1 METRI
6 YIVRSRGVDPTPT
19 RLVEAASAAQ
29 AVRHCVKKA
38 YEVKAVAPKELASLM
53 STGVQVELAENATM
67 ENPHATVAP

>member
-29 AVRHCVKKA
+29 AVRHVVKSQYHVEACTPKVIA
-38 YEVKAVAPKELASLM
+38 SVMSSGVMVEDANGAAVENH
-53 STGVQVELAENATM
+53 NAT
-67 ENPHATVAP
+67 TAP